1 MLKKETI
8 FDPKVVDNM
17 DKLIP
22 LGGFL
27 KKKTPLPVP
36 IIDPTAI
43 VEEIFEW
50 LREKEKH
57 KTLRKAID
65 AQRESLKKALEEYS
79 KNFDR
84 VLDKRTAQRQQALEK
99 IFQAI
104 DTALEKED
112 PQMLAVALNALVELD
127 KNPIISEEDY
137 KALLGEVMEKL
148 TGISQEYTSGSSLK
162 KLPKKIV
169 W

>member
-1 MLKKETI
+1 MLKKEKI
-8 FDPKVVDNM
+8 LEPKVVDNM
-17 DKLIP
+17 DKLLP
-22 LGGFL
+22 LGVFL
-27 KKKTPLPVP
+27 KKKIPLPVP

-43 VEEIFEW
+43 VEEIFDW

-65 AQRESLKKALEEYS
+65 AQREILKKALEEYS

-84 VLDKRTAQRQQALEK
+84 VLDDRTAKRQQALEK

-104 DTALEKED
+104 DKALEKED
-112 PQMLAVALNALVELD
+112 PQMLAVALNALVEMD

-137 KALLGEVMEKL
+137 KALLGEVIEKL
-148 TGISQEYTSGSSLK
+148 TGISQEYTTGGNLK
-162 KLPKKIV
+162 KLPKKII